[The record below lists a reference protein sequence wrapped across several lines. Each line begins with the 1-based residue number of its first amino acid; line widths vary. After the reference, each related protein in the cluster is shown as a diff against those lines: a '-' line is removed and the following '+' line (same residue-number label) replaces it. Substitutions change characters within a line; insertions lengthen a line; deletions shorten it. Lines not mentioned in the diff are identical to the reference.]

1 MKRSV
6 LWTMIILA
14 VVGSVGGLVFWD
26 YTDYIDNPIS
36 FREERS
42 IRVVVKQDST
52 LTQVLELLE
61 EKGVILRPAYFRVF
75 LVLNELDGRLK
86 AGVYLVS
93 TKQSPRD
100 VALLI
105 SRGPQTAYMVL
116 TVKEGFN
123 VWQVAQAMEEAGIA
137 TADEVMALLKDRE
150 FAKREGVP
158 AGPERDR
165 TVSLLEGF
173 IFPETYFVAP
183 GQRLESIIDRMVKQC
198 RKEIEKAKRTHL
210 VRYSIMMEQMGL
222 NDHDLVTLA
231 SIVER
236 ETALP
241 HEKKL
246 VASVFLN
253 RLRKQMPLQ
262 SDPTLTY
269 SEEKRG
275 GKPTAA
281 DRKDESNPYNTYA
294 HKGLPPGPICNP
306 GRESLA
312 AVAAPASTEFL
323 YFVSRND
330 GTGGH
335 HFSVNYEEHQR
346 AVKKFLK
353 GEGQ

>member
-1 MKRSV
+1 MKKSV
-6 LWTMIILA
+6 LWTMIFLA
-14 VVGSVGGLVFWD
+14 VVGSVSGLVFWD

-36 FREERS
+36 FREERN

-61 EKGVILRPAYFRVF
+61 EKEVILRPTYFRAF

-86 AGVYLVS
+86 AGVYLIS
-93 TKQSPRD
+93 TKKTPRD
-100 VALLI
+100 VALLL

-123 VWQVAQAMEEAGIA
+123 IWQVAQAMEDAGIA
-137 TADEVMALLKDRE
+137 TTDEVLALLKDRE
-150 FAKREGVP
+150 LATRMKVP
-158 AGPERDR
+158 TGADSAH
-165 TVSLLEGF
+165 VLSLLEGF

-183 GQRLESIIDRMVKQC
+183 GQKLESIIERMVKQC
-198 RKEIEKAKRTHL
+198 RKEIEAAKRSHL
-210 VRYSIMMEQMGL
+210 VRYSIMREQMGFT
-222 NDHDLVTLA
+222 DHELVTLA
-231 SIVER
+231 SLVER

-246 VASVFLN
+246 VASVFIN

-262 SDPTLTY
+262 SDPTLSY
-269 SEEKRG
+269 SEEKQG
-275 GKPTAA
+275 GKPTAE
-281 DRKDESNPYNTYA
+281 DRKNESNPYNTYA

-306 GRESLA
+306 GRDSLA
-312 AVAAPASTEFL
+312 AVAAPARTDFL

-335 HFSVNYEEHQR
+335 HFSVDYEEHKR
-346 AVKKFLK
+346 AVKQFLK
-353 GEGQ
+353 GE